1 MPKIEINGKTY
12 ENADEV
18 PPELRGTYQKMLEIL
33 NDADGNGIPDFLEGK
48 PSSNVTTTVST
59 VVLDG
64 KPKIFADSKVYSSVE
79 ELPPDARLKYDQA
92 VAKLGPLMSDV
103 DGNGIPDIFE
113 GTKPGIVSI
122 SEITPSEPMKM
133 TGPVSQEPP
142 PSVIQDESSNFP
154 AIAIIMIVALVMVG
168 LMGLGVYLILPL
180 IK

>member
-12 ENADEV
+12 ENPDEV
-18 PPELRGTYQKMLEIL
+18 PPELRDTYQKMLEIL

-48 PSSNVTTTVST
+48 PLSNMTTTEST
-59 VVLDG
+59 VVMDG
-64 KPKIFADSKVYSSVE
+64 KPKIFADGKVYSSVE

-92 VAKLGPLMSDV
+92 VAKLGPLMSDAN
-103 DGNGIPDIFE
+103 GNGTPDIFE
-113 GTKPGIVSI
+113 AKKPGIVSI

-133 TGPVSQEPP
+133 TSPLSQEPP

-154 AIAIIMIVALVMVG
+154 AVAIIMIVALVMVG
-168 LMGLGVYLILPL
+168 LLGLGVYLILPL